1 MHAVVKPLPMDD
13 TTPPVMKMYF
23 VGRDSIVIASTPG
36 EVDPGKRAFN
46 SIARLGADD
55 N

>member
-1 MHAVVKPLPMDD
+1 MHAVVRPLPMDD

-36 EVDPGKRAFN
+36 ELDPIKRAVN

>member
-1 MHAVVKPLPMDD
+1 MDD

-23 VGRDSIVIASTPG
+23 VGRDSIVITSTPG
-36 EVDPGKRAFN
+36 ENAPEKRATS
-46 SIARLGADD
+46 SIARLGAND